1 MSSSSNAVSNTV
13 LVSCFNSPSGP
24 VNDRPCSLAWR
35 TSSRAAASSADS
47 SAGSFFFATA
57 SSVAVIT
64 APFPPT
70 SRRTCQAGHTVRS
83 TVPEWPQEKH
93 TAFVVGLYLGVAA
106 VMAVYVIRQTSD
118 RRVDGAELGEIVVGT
133 LLGGFIPLLALN
145 GLAET
150 WTPPAWSTGAV
161 GVAAGAVGIV
171 AGLIT
176 VSLVKRFG

>member
-1 MSSSSNAVSNTV
+1 MAR
-13 LVSCFNSPSGP
+13 
-24 VNDRPCSLAWR
+24 DRR
-35 TSSRAAASSADS
+35 DD
-47 SAGSFFFATA
+47 G
-57 SSVAVIT
+57 
-64 APFPPT
+64 
-70 SRRTCQAGHTVRS
+70 
-83 TVPEWPQEKH
+83 WPQEKH

-118 RRVDGAELGEIVVGT
+118 RRVNGAELGEIVVGT